1 MGRLA
6 AITKTPASA
15 GVSPARAVCPSPK
28 GGGHFLAC
36 VEAGLLDDRRPLGD
50 LGPQVGAESG
60 GRGPGPRAPPRSWPA
75 RALGGPP
82 VPVGRPRAPWGPA
95 AGGPRRRR
103 DR

>member
-15 GVSPARAVCPSPK
+15 GVSPPRAVCPSPK

-60 GRGPGPRAPPRSWPA
+60 GRGPGSPGPAPARPPRPPADRPRLYARPAPPRVHA
-75 RALGGPP
+75 RGGPL
-82 VPVGRPRAPWGPA
+82 
-95 AGGPRRRR
+95 
-103 DR
+103 